1 MGCFSLLALAG
12 FSFSTQLLNAR
23 GTLDLALVS
32 LLSCMSTSHLLS
44 SLQLQCLSHRQRRT
58 FNFRSLL
65 VLSILIKPPSA
76 LSVKLFCGLLFLH
89 QPTSLSYFFPVQTR
103 FPAACYVPV
112 LATRRE
118 GLRLLNSSSSPGLGK
133 RVIWMSSCYSDPQQ
147 PEWDKGLVL

>member
-1 MGCFSLLALAG
+1 MPGGPWIWLWS
-12 FSFSTQLLNAR
+12 
-23 GTLDLALVS
+23 
-32 LLSCMSTSHLLS
+32 LS
-44 SLQLQCLSHRQRRT
+44 SHVCLLHISFHLCNCNVCHIDKEGLLI
-58 FNFRSLL
+58 FAISLL

-112 LATRRE
+112 LAARRE
-118 GLRLLNSSSSPGLGK
+118 GLRLLNSNSSPGLGK